1 MKILIVQN
9 IKLNVKNVKKKYV
22 EKIESIISVY
32 FIYLI
37 IVKYLLYLVNKIIY
51 PINIVLKMIQSLGA
65 KVLKRIVF
73 IDKIVDFMYNINTM
87 NDRKLKVYLDTSVV
101 SYLQQEDVPERMA
114 ETLRLWKKFMSGCYD
129 IFLSSMTT
137 LEVNR
142 CKEGKLSYLNN
153 KLREIKYNEILIGD
167 KELNLAREII
177 STGILTEKSFDDCQH
192 IAAAVLSECDI
203 IVSWNFK
210 HLVNIK
216 TIQGVRKITQL
227 KGFKDIEIMN
237 PTTLLEMEV

>member
-1 MKILIVQN
+1 
-9 IKLNVKNVKKKYV
+9 
-22 EKIESIISVY
+22 
-32 FIYLI
+32 
-37 IVKYLLYLVNKIIY
+37 
-51 PINIVLKMIQSLGA
+51 MIQSLGA

>member
-1 MKILIVQN
+1 MVIGRKLYKVIL
-9 IKLNVKNVKKKYV
+9 LEKN
-22 EKIESIISVY
+22 
-32 FIYLI
+32 
-37 IVKYLLYLVNKIIY
+37 
-51 PINIVLKMIQSLGA
+51 MI
-65 KVLKRIVF
+65 
-73 IDKIVDFMYNINTM
+73 DN
-87 NDRKLKVYLDTSVV
+87 RKLKVYLDTSVV
-101 SYLQQEDVPERMA
+101 SYLQQEDAPNRMA
-114 ETLRLWKKFMSGCYD
+114 ETLKLWKKFMTGCYD

-142 CKEGKLSYLNN
+142 CNASKLSFLNN
-153 KLREIKYNEILIGD
+153 KLREINYNEIKIGNN
-167 KELNLAREII
+167 ELNLAREIV

-227 KGFKDIEIMN
+227 KGYKDIEIMN

>member
-1 MKILIVQN
+1 MVIGRKLYKVIL
-9 IKLNVKNVKKKYV
+9 LEKN
-22 EKIESIISVY
+22 
-32 FIYLI
+32 
-37 IVKYLLYLVNKIIY
+37 
-51 PINIVLKMIQSLGA
+51 MI
-65 KVLKRIVF
+65 
-73 IDKIVDFMYNINTM
+73 DN
-87 NDRKLKVYLDTSVV
+87 RKLKVYLDTSVV
-101 SYLQQEDVPERMA
+101 SYLQQEDAPNRMA
-114 ETLRLWKKFMSGCYD
+114 ETLKLWKKFMTGCYD

-142 CKEGKLSYLNN
+142 CNASKLSFLNN
-153 KLREIKYNEILIGD
+153 KLREINYTEIKIGNN
-167 KELNLAREII
+167 ELNLAREIV
-177 STGILTEKSFDDCQH
+177 STGILTGKSFDDCQH

-227 KGFKDIEIMN
+227 KGYKDIEIMN